1 MAPDGRVDRSLCLH
15 RRDLP
20 GSATCFC
27 RITRAY
33 GRWSTCPA
41 PSFCR
46 RSKGPSWP
54 LPKRDRDTDNY
65 TLQLVRI
72 SWRGTVPQ
80 LATPPLTESAGSYL
94 LLAASA
100 DASWCVVFS
109 HASTGACDKKR
120 CRTENPQRS
129 INAKTFT
136 PPGATSVY
144 FSSTNLRRRAG
155 TLQKDE

>member
-27 RITRAY
+27 RVTRAY

-109 HASTGACDKKR
+109 HASTGAAIRSVAERRICSAR
-120 CRTENPQRS
+120 PSHRPPQRS
-129 INAKTFT
+129 VNAKTFNH
-136 PPGATSVY
+136 PV
-144 FSSTNLRRRAG
+144 LRQFIS
-155 TLQKDE
+155 LQ